1 MRAFGRKWQ
10 RVNDA
15 LQRHRSDLAL
25 AVSRMKEL
33 KRRHDEGE
41 EAAPSHAGLREL
53 RHELAGLRK
62 LAARLDGDVAAA
74 ERGLLRGASREKPVV
89 GRKKKSAR

>member
-1 MRAFGRKWQ
+1 MNAFGRKWQ

-15 LQRHRSDLAL
+15 LQRQRSDLAL

-33 KRRHDEGE
+33 KRRHDAGGE
-41 EAAPSHAGLREL
+41 ASPSRASLREL

-62 LAARLDGDVAAA
+62 FAAKLDGDVAAA
-74 ERGLLRGASREKPVV
+74 ESGLLRGAARERPVV
-89 GRKKKSAR
+89 RRKKKSAR